1 MYLTIYIRK
10 LKQSESVWMSWHH
23 VFCVTSRLFQNFAHF
38 APCPRDPNKVN
49 PETRA
54 LLQPWLG
61 SKLRRMTRRTGH
73 LARLWVE
80 QSMYF
85 FKWNHS
91 PREFMLHIWK
101 PEVSTTYIYRYM
113 IIYIYMHILWD
124 IILRWLCLKIGC
136 PKCSWF
142 VSVYHHFPLL
152 DRHVLWALSRYTP
165 QWTPQNGLAFIRYI
179 VNISIY
185 LMVDIPHTYMY
196 R

>member
-101 PEVSTTYIYRYM
+101 PEVSTTYIY
-113 IIYIYMHILWD
+113 IDIWLYIYAYSLRYHFAMALFEDRLPQMFMVCQRVSSFSPFGPPCIVG
-124 IILRWLCLKIGC
+124 IIPLYPTMDPAK
-136 PKCSWF
+136 WF
-142 VSVYHHFPLL
+142 GIYPLY
-152 DRHVLWALSRYTP
+152 S
-165 QWTPQNGLAFIRYI
+165 
-179 VNISIY
+179 
-185 LMVDIPHTYMY
+185 
-196 R
+196 